1 MAPPV
6 PVALPGDELLRFQDL
21 ERVEQLE
28 QEELDVH
35 LTQVDEIA
43 RGVEEVHLP
52 SALDLPV
59 APKSKVKAQLTDE
72 ERELAELEA
81 SMMG

>member
-1 MAPPV
+1 MSRGISGGV
-6 PVALPGDELLRFQDL
+6 DDEDDLLAEL
-21 ERVEQLE
+21 EGLE